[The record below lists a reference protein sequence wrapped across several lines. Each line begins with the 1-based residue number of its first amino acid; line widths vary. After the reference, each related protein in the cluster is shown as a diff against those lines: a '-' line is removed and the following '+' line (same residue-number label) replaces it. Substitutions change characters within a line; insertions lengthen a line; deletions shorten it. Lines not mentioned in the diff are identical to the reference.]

1 MGKKDFSTAEAE
13 IFVTVCRRRKLCTG
27 GKKDRYDQ
35 DKLFMK
41 NCPDFRAFQIFT
53 SIVCFPNLYLDFFPE
68 EAFNWQLHRI
78 REIYCT
84 PGENFEREYPY
95 CTTADIDHF
104 VQSM

>member
-1 MGKKDFSTAEAE
+1 L
-13 IFVTVCRRRKLCTG
+13 I
-27 GKKDRYDQ
+27 
-35 DKLFMK
+35 
-41 NCPDFRAFQIFT
+41 
-53 SIVCFPNLYLDFFPE
+53 FFPE

-104 VQSM
+104 VQSMVNEMKDRIIGAL